1 MKKIIY
7 GLAILTM
14 MSATVSCGRIP
25 SDNGD
30 VSSKITFSTTAASTI
45 AASTESQTASDTA
58 NAEDNTS
65 KAGTKPDKNDAE
77 AESLESSGAS
87 PINKSD
93 YMLVI
98 GTWYEEN
105 ALDSRTLTIDA
116 DGSYELAFRGGGK
129 ECGKIE
135 IEIQDLDGT
144 HSNTWYCFF
153 KADGSK
159 WEDFRLSWS
168 DDMPPRLCSGFDTSA
183 ISFVMSG
190 DYFPAEE
197 NTTPVTTEDPFA
209 EYIGQWASET
219 QWNGNNYY
227 IQISRNR
234 ESINAEVSAHSAV
247 ADYLWNYSCI
257 CSEDGTYIECIDVG
271 TLNRTDHAPNGDI
284 QEPVTVYSDGSARF
298 NIKGGTLFW
307 EDCKEGTARQV
318 GFSKIG

>member
-1 MKKIIY
+1 MKKIVSYI
-7 GLAILTM
+7 AILTM
-14 MSATVSCGRIP
+14 LFATVSCGRT
-25 SDNGD
+25 SSENGG
-30 VSSKITFSTTAASTI
+30 VSSKVTVSSTAVSTI
-45 AASTESQTASDTA
+45 AASTASKTASTTTSAKSNTKEAKTKANENNTA
-58 NAEDNTS
+58 
-65 KAGTKPDKNDAE
+65 AGSPV
-77 AESLESSGAS
+77 SSGAS

-93 YMLVI
+93 YMLII

-105 ALDSRTLTIDA
+105 ALDPRTLTVDA
-116 DGSYELAFRGGGK
+116 DGSYELTYRGGGK

-135 IEIQDLDGT
+135 IEIQDIDGT
-144 HSNTWYCFF
+144 HSNAWYCFF

-168 DDMPPRLCSGFDTSA
+168 DDMPPRLCSGFDSSA

-190 DYFPAEE
+190 DYSPAEE
-197 NTTPVTTEDPFA
+197 NKTPVTAENPFD

-247 ADYLWNYSCI
+247 ADYLWNYSCV
-257 CSEDGTYIECIDVG
+257 CSEDGTYIECTGGG
-271 TLNRTDHAPNGDI
+271 TLSRTDHAPNGDI
-284 QEPVTVYSDGSARF
+284 LEPVTVYSDGTARF

>member
-14 MSATVSCGRIP
+14 LSATVSCGRIP

-58 NAEDNTS
+58 NAMDNAP
-65 KAGTKPDKNDAE
+65 KAGNKPDKND

-98 GTWYEEN
+98 GTWYEES

-116 DGSYELAFRGGGK
+116 DGSYELAYRGGGK

-159 WEDFRLSWS
+159 SFIS
-168 DDMPPRLCSGFDTSA
+168 SG
-183 ISFVMSG
+183 
-190 DYFPAEE
+190 
-197 NTTPVTTEDPFA
+197 
-209 EYIGQWASET
+209 IG
-219 QWNGNNYY
+219 
-227 IQISRNR
+227 
-234 ESINAEVSAHSAV
+234 
-247 ADYLWNYSCI
+247 
-257 CSEDGTYIECIDVG
+257 
-271 TLNRTDHAPNGDI
+271 
-284 QEPVTVYSDGSARF
+284 
-298 NIKGGTLFW
+298 
-307 EDCKEGTARQV
+307 
-318 GFSKIG
+318 

>member
-1 MKKIIY
+1 MKKIVY

-14 MSATVSCGRIP
+14 LSSAVSCGRI
-25 SDNGD
+25 SSENGE
-30 VSSKITFSTTAASTI
+30 VSSKVTASATAESTI
-45 AASTESQTASDTA
+45 AASTASQTAA
-58 NAEDNTS
+58 NAENAKGNTK
-65 KAGTKPDKNDAE
+65 KAETKADENNTAAGSPA
-77 AESLESSGAS
+77 SSGAS

-116 DGSYELAFRGGGK
+116 DGSYELAYRGGGK
-129 ECGKIE
+129 EYGKIE
-135 IEIQDLDGT
+135 IEIQDIDGT

-153 KADGSK
+153 KSDGSK
-159 WEDFRLSWS
+159 WEDLRLSWS
-168 DDMPPRLCSGFDTSA
+168 DDMPPRLCSGFDSSA

-190 DYFPAEE
+190 DYSPVEV
-197 NTTPVTTEDPFA
+197 NKTPVTAENPFD
-209 EYIGQWASET
+209 EYIGQWAGET

-227 IQISRNR
+227 IQISRDR

-247 ADYLWNYSCI
+247 ADYLWNYSCV
-257 CSEDGTYIECIDVG
+257 CSEDGTYIECTGGG
-271 TLNRTDHAPNGDI
+271 TLSRTDHAPNGDI
-284 QEPVTVYSDGSARF
+284 LEPVTVYSDGAARF

-307 EDCKEGTARQV
+307 EDSKEGTARQV

>member
-1 MKKIIY
+1 MKKIVY

-14 MSATVSCGRIP
+14 LSATVSCGRT
-25 SDNGD
+25 SSENGG
-30 VSSKITFSTTAASTI
+30 VSSKITASITAVSTTAASTV
-45 AASTESQTASDTA
+45 SQTASNTA
-58 NAEDNTS
+58 NAKDNTQKTKT
-65 KAGTKPDKNDAE
+65 KANENAST
-77 AESLESSGAS
+77 AESLASSGAS

-93 YMLVI
+93 YMLIV

-105 ALDSRTLTIDA
+105 ALDPRTLTIDA
-116 DGSYELAFRGGGK
+116 DGSYELAYRGGGK
-129 ECGKIE
+129 EYGKTE

-144 HSNTWYCFF
+144 HSDTWYCFF

-159 WEDFRLSWS
+159 WEDLRLSWS
-168 DDMPPRLCSGFDTSA
+168 DDMPPRLCSGFDPSA
-183 ISFVMSG
+183 LSFVMSG
-190 DYFPAEE
+190 DYSPAEE
-197 NTTPVTTEDPFA
+197 NTLPVTIEDPFE

-247 ADYLWNYSCI
+247 ADYIWNYSCV
-257 CSEDGTYIECIDVG
+257 CSEDGTYIECTDGG

-284 QEPVTVYSDGSARF
+284 QEPVTVYSDGTARF
-298 NIKGGTLFW
+298 DIKGGTLFW